1 MRQTAIMLM
10 AAGLISAGMVPNPC
24 FGEAKAEKPAS
35 SSPVYPVPAETKVE
49 PVSCEVVFILDT
61 TSSMGGLIEGAKK
74 KIWSIANDIVRAG
87 KSGSVKIG
95 LVPYRDRGDQY
106 VTRIFDLSDDIDQ
119 VFVNL
124 QGFKADGGGDGPE
137 SVNQALNEAVT
148 RISWSDSPQVMR
160 TIFLVGDYPPHMDY
174 QDDVKYPM
182 SCKLAAGKNIVI
194 NTVQCGNYRP
204 TTLIWKEIAS
214 LCDGDY
220 SAIEQSGGMV
230 VVSTPYDSEIA
241 AVTRKNNATIIPYG
255 SAAQQAAVKSKAM
268 SSDKAEKSIL
278 AARSSYNLYISKED
292 AAAPAVSGRG
302 DLVNDAKDADFL
314 KKLDRKELPAEL
326 KDQSE
331 AQILE
336 TVQARQK
343 ERAGYNQQLAELN
356 KKRAEYLRKAAAE
369 KPVLED
375 SFDAQVRKSITRQ
388 LEKVRNTDSGK

>member
-1 MRQTAIMLM
+1 MKQTAIMLM

-24 FGEAKAEKPAS
+24 FGGTKEEKPAS
-35 SSPVYPVPAETKVE
+35 SSPVYPVSTETKGA
-49 PVSCEVVFILDT
+49 PVSCEVVFVLDT
-61 TSSMGGLIEGAKK
+61 TGSMGGLIEGAKK

-106 VTRIFDLSDDIDQ
+106 ITRVFDLSDDLDQ

-124 QGFKADGGGDGPE
+124 QSFKAEGGGDGPE
-137 SVNQALNEAVT
+137 SVNQALSEAVT
-148 RISWSDSPQVMR
+148 RISWSNSPQVMR
-160 TIFLVGDYPPHMDY
+160 TIFLVGDFPPHMDY
-174 QDDVKYPM
+174 QNDVKYPA

-194 NTVQCGNYRP
+194 NTVQCGNHQP
-204 TTLIWKEIAS
+204 TTPIWKEIAS

-230 VVSTPYDSEIA
+230 VVSTPYDGEIA

-255 SAAQQAAVKSKAM
+255 SVAQQAAVKSKSM
-268 SSDKAEKSIL
+268 GSEKAETSVL
-278 AARSSYNLYISKED
+278 AARNSYNLYISKEA

-326 KDQSE
+326 KDKSE

-343 ERAGYNQQLAELN
+343 ERAEYNQQLAELN

-369 KPVLED
+369 KPAPED
-375 SFDAQVRKSITRQ
+375 SFDAQVRKSVTRQ

>member
-1 MRQTAIMLM
+1 
-10 AAGLISAGMVPNPC
+10 
-24 FGEAKAEKPAS
+24 
-35 SSPVYPVPAETKVE
+35 
-49 PVSCEVVFILDT
+49 
-61 TSSMGGLIEGAKK
+61 MGGLIEGAKK

-106 VTRIFDLSDDIDQ
+106 VTRIFDLSDDLDQ

-124 QGFKADGGGDGPE
+124 QGFKANGGGDGPE

-255 SAAQQAAVKSKAM
+255 SAAQQAAVKSKAI